1 MKTLSKLTRR
11 LAPWAVGLGLGLA
24 LALVYLGGD
33 ALSAAQDDVAVYQV
47 DVSQSMTGE
56 NLDAFLDFVRSN
68 PGKDVV
74 LEPADPLPV
83 TPGAER
89 RQQDEARAAAEAE
102 QLEAKIAEGL
112 ASGLYTQ
119 EGPKADC
126 ASLAEVA
133 HGEPA
138 IFRLCENGV
147 RPVPTAL
154 PTDPV
159 ESQQAAEERLAAYL
173 QAVLTSPDATEA
185 QVGLSN
191 SFTDAS
197 ALESVVLAEG
207 GEVTV
212 DFNSGISS
220 QIGGMHPGLATHYML
235 EQLYRTLFQFRDVRK
250 VTLTLDGSCRAFGDL
265 FEGPCQELERDLWEL
280 MTELNDEQVAY
291 FTLKGGQ

>member
-1 MKTLSKLTRR
+1 MKTLSKLSRR
-11 LAPWAVGLGLGLA
+11 LAPWALGLGLGLGLA
-24 LALVYLGGD
+24 LVYLGGE
-33 ALSAAQDDVAVYQV
+33 ALSAAEDDVAVYQV

-56 NLDAFLDFVRSN
+56 DLDAFLDFVRSN
-68 PGKDVV
+68 PGKDIL
-74 LEPADPLPV
+74 LEPSDPLPV
-83 TPGAER
+83 TPGPER
-89 RQQDEARAAAEAE
+89 RQQDEARAAEEAKRHD
-102 QLEAKIAEGL
+102 AKIAEGL

-119 EGPKADC
+119 DGPAPDC
-126 ASLAEVA
+126 ASLSEAA
-133 HGEPA
+133 NGEPA

-154 PTDPV
+154 PTAPV
-159 ESQQAAEERLAAYL
+159 ESTRAAEERLTAYL

-185 QVGLSN
+185 QLGLAS
-191 SFTDAS
+191 SFSDAS
-197 ALESVVLAEG
+197 ALDSVTLAEG

-212 DFNSGISS
+212 DFNFGISS
-220 QIGGMHPGLATHYML
+220 QIGGLHPGLATHYML

-265 FEGPCQELERDLWEL
+265 FEGPCQELDRDLWEL